1 MANIILETPR
11 LILREFVPE
20 DLAGLYRLYEESDTR
35 YIDPLSEDPDEEL
48 VILKN
53 YIHYIYGF
61 YGFGLWAV
69 CLKETGELIGR
80 CGLHVM
86 FIADEGEYELGYMIS
101 RPYEG
106 QGYAAEAVR
115 AIINYAEEELE
126 APRVVIKVHEEN
138 CRSIQFAEH
147 IWFKKFNKILKDEP
161 EMRLFVYDLCLKN

>member
-35 YIDPLSEDPDEEL
+35 YIDPLSKDPDEEL
-48 VILKN
+48 IVLKN

-86 FIADEGEYELGYMIS
+86 FIGDDGEYELGYMVS
-101 RPYEG
+101 RKCEG
-106 QGYAAEAVR
+106 QGYAAEAVK
-115 AIINYAEEELE
+115 AILEYADEELE
-126 APRVVIKVHEEN
+126 APRVVIKIHEDN
-138 CRSIQFAEH
+138 TRSIRFAEK
-147 IWFKKFNKILKDEP
+147 IGFKPMDKKLINEP
-161 EMRLFVYDLCLKN
+161 QIRLFVYDL

>member
-1 MANIILETPR
+1 MSNIILETPR

-20 DLAGLYRLYEESDTR
+20 DLAGLYRLYEESDTT
-35 YIDPLSEDPDEEL
+35 YIDPLCEDPDEEM
-48 VILKN
+48 VVLKN

-69 CLKETGELIGR
+69 CLKDTGELIGR

-86 FIADEGEYELGYMIS
+86 FIGDEGEYELGYMVS
-101 RPYEG
+101 GRYEG

-115 AIINYAEEELE
+115 AILEYADEDLE

-138 CRSIQFAEH
+138 VRSIRFAEH
-147 IWFKKFNKILKDEP
+147 LGFKPMDKKLINESQT
-161 EMRLFVYDLCLKN
+161 RLFVYEM

>member
-1 MANIILETPR
+1 MSNIILETPR

-86 FIADEGEYELGYMIS
+86 FIADDGEYELGYMVS
-101 RPYEG
+101 KPYEG
-106 QGYAAEAVR
+106 QGYASEAVR
-115 AIINYAEEELE
+115 AILEYAKEDLE
-126 APRVVIKVHEEN
+126 APRVVVKIHKDNE
-138 CRSIQFAEH
+138 RSIQFAKHLGFQVFRKE
-147 IWFKKFNKILKDEP
+147 LTDQP
-161 EMRLFVYDLCLKN
+161 EMRLFVYDL